1 MSLRYE
7 QYRALISTRKFLT
20 ELMLGNGHTKD
31 DRERARCCLRHFP
44 ILLRNGEPLFSNDE
58 FECPEYK
65 DDDLYW

>member
-20 ELMLGNGHTKD
+20 ELMLGKGHAKD
-31 DRERARCCLRHFP
+31 DKERARECLRHFP
-44 ILLRNGEPLFSNDE
+44 VLLKTGEPWFSNDP
-58 FECPEYK
+58 FECPEHD